1 MCYQINGETIVTI
14 AALIVAVVAIY
25 YSNKNTRQQIRTEK
39 FEELYQA
46 ILTLSHYYGLFMEFW
61 FKIQQ
66 LRDNTDKEIQTLG
79 QYYQLRD
86 RKITT
91 DERRNIEDLLSR
103 ITVLTECYTK
113 GDLKKKIKD
122 YETLMY
128 SFFELVVQ
136 GGSIQ
141 QEIHFKDGYPGYDQ
155 FYSMTKSIQDDI
167 VKEIKS

>member
-1 MCYQINGETIVTI
+1 MCYQINGETIVTM

-39 FEELYQA
+39 LERLYQA
-46 ILTLSHYYGLFMEFW
+46 IQTLSRYYGLFMEFW

-66 LRDNTDKEIQTLG
+66 QKDSNDKEIETLE
-79 QYYQLRD
+79 QYYKLRD
-86 RKITT
+86 QKITT

-113 GDLKKKIKD
+113 KNLKKKIKN
-122 YETLMY
+122 YEKLMY

-141 QEIHFKDGYPGYDQ
+141 QEIHFKNGYPDYDR
-155 FYSMTKSIQDDI
+155 FFAMTKSIQDDI
-167 VKEIKS
+167 VREIKL